1 MASWQPRRRPVVPD
15 LALMLMKRS
24 LASAAR
30 KFLHQTARAA
40 LALLPR
46 DWRFSLF
53 REMIDCDPRPDA
65 RLELKIAD
73 TQDELEACFRIL
85 HDAYVASGFMRPHP
99 SGLRVTVYHALP
111 TTTTLCAKWD
121 GRVVG
126 TITMIREGVFGFP
139 LQSAFNLTQVRS
151 HSGRIAEI
159 SALAIDPAFRK
170 TGGKILFPLMKFM
183 YGYCKDYFDTR
194 HIVIAVN
201 PNKIEM
207 YESLLFFERL
217 QAEAVD
223 SYDFANGAP
232 AVAATLDLDDAP
244 ARFDQVYGHK
254 RQQKNLS
261 HYFMKCQLPNIVVP
275 QRRFFTTNDPV
286 LTPAMM
292 DYFFNQRTQVFAELD
307 DRKRRLLGSIY
318 DHTTYA
324 DVLPAPTTTA
334 NLGHPLR
341 EHQRFSIRCPARLQV
356 ASYGA
361 RLAFSLTVIEL
372 SLYGF
377 QAECAVPL
385 PEGTFGQVEVELG
398 EHETA
403 HLQATAVRRI
413 EVLGVQYYGFRVAE
427 PDVAWRRCVAALHS
441 GLTHADLT
449 LVPSQST
456 GGITS
461 AGKLGSGWGAEGV
474 ASDPTPRL
482 AAAVV

>member
-1 MASWQPRRRPVVPD
+1 
-15 LALMLMKRS
+15 MLMKRS
-24 LASAAR
+24 LASTAR
-30 KFLHQTARAA
+30 KFLHQASRAA

-53 REMIDCDPRPDA
+53 REMIDCDPRPDP

-85 HDAYVASGFMRPHP
+85 HDSYVAAGFMRPHP
-99 SGLRVTVYHALP
+99 SGMRVTAYHALP

-139 LQSAFNLTQVRS
+139 MQSAFNLSKLRS
-151 HSGRIAEI
+151 LSGRIAEI

-217 QAEAVD
+217 QAKAVTN
-223 SYDFANGAP
+223 YDFANGAP
-232 AVAATLDLDDAP
+232 AVAATLDLAEAP
-244 ARFDQVYGHK
+244 TRFEQVYGHK
-254 RQQKNLS
+254 RLQKNLA
-261 HYFMKCQLPNIVVP
+261 HYFVKSRLPNIVVP

-292 DYFFNQRTQVFAELD
+292 DYFFNHRTQVFAGLD

-318 DHTTYA
+318 DHATYA
-324 DVLPAPTTTA
+324 DVLPAPSGSA
-334 NLGHPLR
+334 VPGHPLR

-398 EHETA
+398 EHEMA

-427 PDVAWRRCVAALHS
+427 PDAAWRRCVAALHS

-449 LVPSQST
+449 LVSPQPA
-456 GGITS
+456 GGRDRRGGRVPRPVGDS
-461 AGKLGSGWGAEGV
+461 AAQPAGALV
-474 ASDPTPRL
+474 
-482 AAAVV
+482 